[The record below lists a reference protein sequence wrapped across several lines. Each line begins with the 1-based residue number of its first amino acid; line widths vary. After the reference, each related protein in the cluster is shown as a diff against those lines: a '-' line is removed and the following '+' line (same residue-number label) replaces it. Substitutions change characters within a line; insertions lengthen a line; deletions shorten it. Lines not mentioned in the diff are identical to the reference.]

1 MNTLIERLGIEG
13 LGITYWANVARNFT
27 AKAASVKDWRIRC
40 KADREM
46 KTYAIEL
53 SKGKG
58 YIIASSME
66 LSVLYPGHVIR
77 PSSDPK
83 RYLWAIHFDGNHY
96 SFMPIR

>member
-1 MNTLIERLGIEG
+1 MNTSIERLGISH
-13 LGITYWANVARNFT
+13 WANVARNFT
-27 AKAASVKDWRIRC
+27 AKAASVKDWRIRR

-46 KTYAIEL
+46 KAYAIEL

-66 LSVLYPGHVIR
+66 LSALYPGHVIR

-83 RYLWAIHFDGNHY
+83 RYLWAIHFDGSHY
-96 SFMPIR
+96 DFMPIR